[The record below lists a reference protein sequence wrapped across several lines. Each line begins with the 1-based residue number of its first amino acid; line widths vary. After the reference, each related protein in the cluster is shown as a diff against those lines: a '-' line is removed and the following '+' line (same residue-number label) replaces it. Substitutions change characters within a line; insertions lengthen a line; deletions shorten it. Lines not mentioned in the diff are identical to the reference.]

1 MVGALVVVEGWSCL
15 KDGMCVEGGRK
26 LRWEESRRWEK
37 SETATSLGSGR
48 RLSPREAF
56 EVGEAFKAEG
66 AALCVAGRLR
76 LVGGCC
82 HLEA

>member
-1 MVGALVVVEGWSCL
+1 MRSLEF
-15 KDGMCVEGGRK
+15 GGCAVYEK
-26 LRWEESRRWEK
+26 SRRRK
-37 SETATSLGSGR
+37 TLRCVG
-48 RLSPREAF
+48 EAPKAG
-56 EVGEAFKAEG
+56 EAALCGEAFKAEG